1 MPMATGLADDDDG
14 MVETVTQDLVLVE
27 GDEDERGSD
36 DEERDAAEEDMF
48 HDLFGGGAAQG
59 EGAETFYKESTTDK
73 LKKQVDAARAHVHVI
88 SVFTPSHAI
97 MARNLVSDSCPHHR
111 SDAQGS
117 TPKPCESSKPGK
129 CANSSGCP
137 WR

>member
-1 MPMATGLADDDDG
+1 
-14 MVETVTQDLVLVE
+14 
-27 GDEDERGSD
+27 
-36 DEERDAAEEDMF
+36 
-48 HDLFGGGAAQG
+48 
-59 EGAETFYKESTTDK
+59 
-73 LKKQVDAARAHVHVI
+73 VHVI

-137 WR
+137 RR